1 MKELRMVVSDDEGAE
16 KARPR
21 GGTQVTPPTELEAFH
36 AVCQR
41 LGLRVTIEP
50 KGDDGFFFLECVA
63 PTVSQQAHWCLALG
77 QNYLYFDLQGRFLGT
92 LGDENGAW
100 EPRETFGERPG
111 GPSPSD
117 V

>member
-1 MKELRMVVSDDEGAE
+1 M
-16 KARPR
+16 
-21 GGTQVTPPTELEAFH
+21 TPPTELEAFH

-50 KGDDGFFFLECVA
+50 KGDDGFFFLERVA
-63 PTVSQQAHWCLALG
+63 PTVCQQAHWCLAFG

-100 EPRETFGERPG
+100 EPRETLGEGSG
-111 GPSPSD
+111 GPPPRD